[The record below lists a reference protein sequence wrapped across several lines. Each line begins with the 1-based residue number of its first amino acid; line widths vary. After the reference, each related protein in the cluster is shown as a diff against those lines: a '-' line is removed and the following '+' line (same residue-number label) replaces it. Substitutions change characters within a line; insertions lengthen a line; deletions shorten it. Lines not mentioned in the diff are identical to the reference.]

1 MYKNKLEIKIR
12 DVKYL
17 EKQLIQKRSKEFI
30 NETKET
36 IEFENT
42 QIKKLSERI
51 EDLEQNVYRELMIPF
66 SHLGIGKIFGE
77 KAL

>member
-1 MYKNKLEIKIR
+1 MH
-12 DVKYL
+12 
-17 EKQLIQKRSKEFI
+17 
-30 NETKET
+30 ETKET